1 MPGNIVFLFAL
12 LVLMNPQKTILIVD
26 DNSILRRQLVR
37 LARSVISDSHILES
51 ESYDDAIELINR
63 NSCEI
68 NILVCDLFLSSNES
82 DITNK
87 NYIPEGIQL
96 AQDFK
101 NKKPQSLG
109 IIVTSNISSFVSHHQ
124 LIDYRDSGIYI
135 LDRAVTPYEKFSNL
149 FKYQLLSHSVNENI
163 NPCYSYW
170 IFVDSG
176 DNNLANDILEW
187 EENFAKPEAFILI
200 VKPHDERIFHLRENG
215 VLSDIEKYPILL
227 VGDSPEML
235 ENIKIGSRT
244 LNLIQENGGLAN
256 FLYLT
261 HFEICKTKICE
272 IRKLMESSCYWDQL
286 ERDDIT
292 GFSHETGEIE
302 LISYLEIESSRD
314 SRSQG
319 LIGKNIEIEEKNIPN
334 QRDLIPVK
342 QERTANQTAHY
353 TRIDFPVECPLNH
366 KVELKIQ
373 LVIQSS
379 QETRALEKIRIE
391 KDTEVEIAIL
401 DIQITA
407 ENFTLNERKK
417 QLKVPAH
424 LCSETIM
431 FDLIPVETG
440 EQIIEIEFFHEC
452 SRVGYAIVKSNVKG

>member
-1 MPGNIVFLFAL
+1 
-12 LVLMNPQKTILIVD
+12 MNPQKTILIVD

-51 ESYDDAIELINR
+51 ESYNDAIELINR
-63 NSCEI
+63 NSYEI

-87 NYIPEGIQL
+87 NCIPEGIQL

-135 LDRAVTPYEKFSNL
+135 LDRAVTPHEKFSNL

-163 NPCYSYW
+163 NPIDELINPCYSYW

-176 DNNLANDILEW
+176 DNNLADDILEW
-187 EENFAKPEAFILI
+187 EENFAKPEASILI
-200 VKPHDERIFHLRENG
+200 VKPHDERIFHLRANG
-215 VLSDIEKYPILL
+215 VLSDIEKYPVLL

-244 LNLIQENGGLAN
+244 LNLIQENGGLAD

-261 HFEICKTKICE
+261 HLEICKTKICE

-302 LISYLEIESSRD
+302 LISYLEIESSRN

-319 LIGKNIEIEEKNIPN
+319 LIGKNIEIEEKNILN
-334 QRDLIPVK
+334 QTDLIPVK
-342 QERTANQTAHY
+342 QERTPTQTAHY
-353 TRIDFPVECPLNH
+353 TRIEFPAECLLNH
-366 KVELKIQ
+366 KVKLEIQ
-373 LVIQSS
+373 LVIQAP

-391 KDTEVEIAIL
+391 KDTEEVEMAIL

-407 ENFTLNERKK
+407 ENFTLKKRKK
-417 QLKVPAH
+417 QLEVPAH
-424 LCSETIM
+424 VCSETIM
-431 FDLIPVETG
+431 FDLVPIEIG
-440 EQIIEIEFFHEC
+440 EQIIEVEFFHEC